1 MYIRT
6 DVWKD
11 KEFCALKSTC
21 MYVWRDEKEE
31 KKLKYVKRFRAF
43 SINNATVFIHWET
56 ALTRA
61 RHLYRVP
68 HNSNPISYR

>member
-6 DVWKD
+6 DVWTD

-31 KKLKYVKRFRAF
+31 KKTEVREEIQGFFNQQRNGFHSLGDSAYSCASFVQG
-43 SINNATVFIHWET
+43 I
-56 ALTRA
+56 
-61 RHLYRVP
+61 P
-68 HNSNPISYR
+68 